1 MIVSLEWLKDYTDL
15 NVSPEEFCE
24 KMIMSGSNL
33 ETMEHVGADMEKVVV
48 GKITKIE
55 KHPDADRLSI
65 CQANIGSEVIQIVT
79 AATNMKENDK
89 VPVALHKSTIAD
101 GTQITKGKMRGVLSN
116 GMFCSEEELGIA
128 GDEPVHGLM
137 ILPEDAPLGVEV
149 KEYLGLNKSILDFDI
164 KIGRA
169 HV

>member
-55 KHPDADRLSI
+55 KHPDADKLVV
-65 CQANIGSEVIQIVT
+65 CKVDVGEAEPIQIVT
-79 AATNMKENDK
+79 GAPNVFEGAL
-89 VPVALHKSTIAD
+89 VPVALD
-101 GTQITKGKMRGVLSN
+101 GSRIPGPLHGQPKKEGGVKIKAGKLRGAESC
-116 GMFCSEEELGIA
+116 GMVFTRINYHDMVA
-128 GDEPVHGLM
+128 F
-137 ILPEDAPLGVEV
+137 A
-149 KEYLGLNKSILDFDI
+149 
-164 KIGRA
+164 
-169 HV
+169 

>member
-55 KHPDADRLSI
+55 KHPDADKLVV
-65 CQANIGSEVIQIVT
+65 CKVDVGEAEPIQIVT
-79 AATNMKENDK
+79 CLLYTLTL
-89 VPVALHKSTIAD
+89 PTI
-101 GTQITKGKMRGVLSN
+101 
-116 GMFCSEEELGIA
+116 CS
-128 GDEPVHGLM
+128 V
-137 ILPEDAPLGVEV
+137 
-149 KEYLGLNKSILDFDI
+149 
-164 KIGRA
+164 
-169 HV
+169 